1 MAQALALGARFSL
14 EWVGVPC
21 GEILFP
27 LQAIFCCSVLLVL
40 LVLLPRGGF
49 PILRGGSAVAE
60 IVFRCSVFL
69 VLLVLLHA
77 DEVAAAFCLAAAAV
91 PVLTSQEDGLEGVRG
106 RDKRLGGLV
115 PFHVLLLL
123 LLGLGGCCGR
133 CCCCPL
139 WDMGRSRRSGT
150 G

>member
-1 MAQALALGARFSL
+1 MAQALALGAGFSL
-14 EWVGVPC
+14 ERVGVPR

-27 LQAIFCCSVLLVL
+27 LQAVLCCGVLLVL

-60 IVFRCSVFL
+60 IVLRRSVFL
-69 VLLVLLHA
+69 VLLVSLHA
-77 DEVAAAFCLAAAAV
+77 DEVAAAFCLAAATV
-91 PVLTSQEDGLEGVRG
+91 PVLVPQEDGLKGVRG
-106 RDKRLGGLV
+106 RDRRPGGLV

-139 WDMGRSRRSGT
+139 WDMGRSRWSVPG
-150 G
+150 